1 MSKADA
7 LAAALDEFLAVSPDV
22 EAAAVVTA
30 DGLPMASALPPDV
43 EEDRLAAMS
52 AALITLGERAADN
65 LGKGG
70 LAQVFVEG
78 EDGYVVLMAAGY
90 DAVLVCVTTKDSKVG
105 LVLFELRR
113 AAEKVADI
121 MEGRPVPSLEPE
133 DSEDEAEF
141 SDERPGSRE
150 DRDEPLDGFRAAE
163 PPSPSRTFEP
173 PPGSETETSVPT
185 WQ

>member
-7 LAAALDEFLAVSPDV
+7 LAAALDDFLAVSPDV

-30 DGLPMASALPPDV
+30 DGLPVASALPPEV

-90 DAVLVCVTTKDSKVG
+90 DAVLVCVTTKGTKVG

-113 AAEKVADI
+113 AAEKIADI
-121 MEGRPVPSLEPE
+121 MEGPPSFEPE
-133 DSEDEAEF
+133 DSEDEGAEA
-141 SDERPGSRE
+141 DSRE
-150 DRDEPLDGFRAAE
+150 DRDEALDGFKAAE

-173 PPGSETETSVPT
+173 APDPDTEISVPT

>member
-7 LAAALDEFLAVSPDV
+7 LATALDDFLAVSPEV

-30 DGLPMASALPPDV
+30 DGLPVASALPPEV

-90 DAVLVCVTTKDSKVG
+90 DAVLVCVTTKGTKVG

-113 AAEKVADI
+113 AAERVADI
-121 MEGRPVPSLEPE
+121 MEGLPASFEPE
-133 DSEDEAEF
+133 DSEDEGAEA
-141 SDERPGSRE
+141 DSRE
-150 DRDEPLDGFRAAE
+150 DRDEALDGFKAAE
-163 PPSPSRTFEP
+163 PPPPSRTFEP
-173 PPGSETETSVPT
+173 PPGPDTEISVPT

>member
-7 LAAALDEFLAVSPDV
+7 LATALDDFLAVSPDV

-30 DGLPMASALPPDV
+30 DGLPVASALPPEV

-52 AALITLGERAADN
+52 AALITLGERAADT

-90 DAVLVCVTTKDSKVG
+90 DAVLVCVTTKGTKVG

-113 AAEKVADI
+113 AAERIADI
-121 MEGRPVPSLEPE
+121 MEGPPSFEPE
-133 DSEDEAEF
+133 DSEDEGAEA
-141 SDERPGSRE
+141 DSRE
-150 DRDEPLDGFRAAE
+150 GRDEALDGFKAAE

-173 PPGSETETSVPT
+173 PPGPDTEISVPT

>member
-7 LAAALDEFLAVSPDV
+7 LAAALDDFLAVSTDV

-30 DGLPMASALPPDV
+30 DGLPMASALPPEV

-90 DAVLVCVTTKDSKVG
+90 DAVLVCVTTKGTKVG

-113 AAEKVADI
+113 AAERIADI
-121 MEGRPVPSLEPE
+121 MEGPATSFEPE
-133 DSEDEAEF
+133 DSEEEGPEADSRE
-141 SDERPGSRE
+141 ERDE
-150 DRDEPLDGFRAAE
+150 DRDEDLDGFRAAE
-163 PPSPSRTFEP
+163 PAPPSRTFEP
-173 PPGSETETSVPT
+173 PPGSDTEISVPS

>member
-1 MSKADA
+1 MSKANA

-90 DAVLVCVTTKDSKVG
+90 DAVLVCVTTKDTKVG

-121 MEGRPVPSLEPE
+121 MEGIPPSLEPE
-133 DSEDEAEF
+133 DSEDEPEVVDAM
-141 SDERPGSRE
+141 PGSRE
-150 DRDEPLDGFRAAE
+150 DRDEALDGFRAAE
-163 PPSPSRTFEP
+163 PPPPSRTFEP
-173 PPGSETETSVPT
+173 PPESETETSVSS

>member
-7 LAAALDEFLAVSPDV
+7 LAAALDDFLAVSADV

-30 DGLPMASALPPDV
+30 DGLPMASALPPEV

-78 EDGYVVLMAAGY
+78 EDGYVVLTAAGY
-90 DAVLVCVTTKDSKVG
+90 DAVLVCVTAKGTKVG
-105 LVLFELRR
+105 LILFELRR
-113 AAEKVADI
+113 AAERVADI
-121 MEGRPVPSLEPE
+121 MEGLAPSFEPE
-133 DSEDEAEF
+133 DSEDEGAEA
-141 SDERPGSRE
+141 DSRE
-150 DRDEPLDGFRAAE
+150 DRDEALDGFKAAE
-163 PPSPSRTFEP
+163 PPSPSRTLEP
-173 PPGSETETSVPT
+173 PAGPDTEVSVPT

>member
-7 LAAALDEFLAVSPDV
+7 LAAALDDFLAVSPDV

-30 DGLPMASALPPDV
+30 DGLPVASALPPEV
-43 EEDRLAAMS
+43 EEDMLAAMS

-90 DAVLVCVTTKDSKVG
+90 DAVLVCVTTKGTKVG

-113 AAEKVADI
+113 AAEKIADI
-121 MEGRPVPSLEPE
+121 MEGPPSFEPE
-133 DSEDEAEF
+133 DSEDEGAEA
-141 SDERPGSRE
+141 DSRE
-150 DRDEPLDGFRAAE
+150 DREEALDGFKAAE

-173 PPGSETETSVPT
+173 APGPDTEISVPT

>member
-7 LAAALDEFLAVSPDV
+7 LAAALDDLLAVSTDV

-30 DGLPMASALPPDV
+30 DGLPMASALPPEV

-90 DAVLVCVTTKDSKVG
+90 DAVLVCVTTKGTKVG

-113 AAEKVADI
+113 AAERIADI
-121 MEGRPVPSLEPE
+121 MEGPATSFEPE
-133 DSEDEAEF
+133 DSEEEGPEA
-141 SDERPGSRE
+141 DSRE
-150 DRDEPLDGFRAAE
+150 DRDEDLDGFRAAE
-163 PPSPSRTFEP
+163 PAPQSRTFEP
-173 PPGSETETSVPT
+173 PPGPDTEVSVPS

>member
-7 LAAALDEFLAVSPDV
+7 LATALDDFLAVSPDV

-30 DGLPMASALPPDV
+30 DGLPVASALPPEV

-90 DAVLVCVTTKDSKVG
+90 DAVLVCVTSKGTKVG

-113 AAEKVADI
+113 AAERIADI
-121 MEGRPVPSLEPE
+121 MEGPPSFEPE
-133 DSEDEAEF
+133 DSEDEGAEAE
-141 SDERPGSRE
+141 SGE
-150 DRDEPLDGFRAAE
+150 DRDEALDGFKAAE

-173 PPGSETETSVPT
+173 PPGPDTEVSVPT